1 MITTELKE
9 KIILAIAENRKN
21 YQSDSKHAQSL
32 GINTAQY
39 SRIKKG
45 ELEGVLSDANWVSI
59 ARRLQVQLKDERPW
73 VTVETETF
81 QYIYL
86 QLSACQARSISA
98 ILCDRAGIGKTHT
111 AKVYVSKNKNAV
123 YIDCSQVKTKQKL
136 IRKIA
141 QEFGIAHTGRYA
153 DVYEDLVFYVKQLE
167 NPLIILDEAGDLEYH
182 AFLELKSLWNATE
195 YACGWYMMGADG
207 LQSKI
212 ERNKDI
218 KKVGYAEI
226 FDRYGSK
233 YSRVSPAQ
241 DNEAITAFLLG
252 QIAQIGEANGSTFTP
267 EQLFARTKGSL
278 RKVRT
283 EIEKVRAAEAIN
295 N

>member
-1 MITTELKE
+1 MITTALKE

-32 GINTAQY
+32 EINTAQY

-86 QLSACQARSISA
+86 QLTACQGRSISA
-98 ILCDRAGIGKTHT
+98 ILCDRAGI
-111 AKVYVSKNKNAV
+111 
-123 YIDCSQVKTKQKL
+123 
-136 IRKIA
+136 
-141 QEFGIAHTGRYA
+141 
-153 DVYEDLVFYVKQLE
+153 VYEDLVFYVKQLE

-195 YACGWYMMGADG
+195 YTCGWYMMGADG
-207 LQSKI
+207 LQAKI
-212 ERNKDI
+212 DRNKDI

-252 QIAQIGEANGSTFTP
+252 QIDKIGKANGSTLTP

-283 EIEKVRAAEAIN
+283 EIEKMRMTN
-295 N
+295 D

>member
-1 MITTELKE
+1 
-9 KIILAIAENRKN
+9 
-21 YQSDSKHAQSL
+21 
-32 GINTAQY
+32 
-39 SRIKKG
+39 
-45 ELEGVLSDANWVSI
+45 
-59 ARRLQVQLKDERPW
+59 
-73 VTVETETF
+73 
-81 QYIYL
+81 
-86 QLSACQARSISA
+86 
-98 ILCDRAGIGKTHT
+98 
-111 AKVYVSKNKNAV
+111 
-123 YIDCSQVKTKQKL
+123 
-136 IRKIA
+136 
-141 QEFGIAHTGRYA
+141 
-153 DVYEDLVFYVKQLE
+153 
-167 NPLIILDEAGDLEYH
+167 
-182 AFLELKSLWNATE
+182 
-195 YACGWYMMGADG
+195 MMGADG
-207 LQSKI
+207 LQAKI
-212 ERNKDI
+212 DRNKDI